1 MKEIITQFVE
11 KHKDVNFIASYCEIE
26 DLDMYIQTN
35 LEKRHLILCNS
46 RHDLNI
52 IDHKH
57 AFAKLFTECN
67 QTLEFDGAVYRR
79 EPITRQDQFIVVI
92 DLKTGNFTVEGY
104 DRRSQVLEAL
114 NRLSIVL
121 DALKF
126 YESQKSFDA
135 KVLTATYP
143 WLDFSW
149 RGMNNDQF
157 NLDPRYSDVDG
168 WFVLDRDGIWDL
180 AVELDKPTM
189 RLMKR
194 HLPKKVQHR
203 RNRLISRANSKM
215 QLKYMQFAK
224 SFARVL
230 ESQEF
235 KDGVLAS
242 LNETVEKGDSK

>member
-11 KHKDVNFIASYCEIE
+11 KHKDINFTASYCEIE
-26 DLDMYIQTN
+26 DLDMYMQTN
-35 LEKRHLILCNS
+35 LERRHLILCNS

-52 IDHKH
+52 INQNH

-67 QTLEFDGAVYRR
+67 QTLEFDGAIYFH
-79 EPITRQDQFIVVI
+79 EPITRQDQFIVAI
-92 DLKTGNFTVEGY
+92 DLKTGNFTVKGC

-126 YESQKSFDA
+126 YESQKSVDT

-149 RGMNNDQF
+149 RGMNKDKF
-157 NLDPRYSDVDG
+157 NLDPRYSDVGG
-168 WFVLDRDGIWDL
+168 WFVLDRNGIWDL
-180 AVELDKPTM
+180 TVELNKPTL

-194 HLPKKVQHR
+194 HLPKKVRHR
-203 RNRLISRANSKM
+203 RSRQILNARYSLMSNSLSEFEKYLINAQTGPVK
-215 QLKYMQFAK
+215 
-224 SFARVL
+224 
-230 ESQEF
+230 
-235 KDGVLAS
+235 
-242 LNETVEKGDSK
+242 KGDIECLHQFLKSSIL